1 MRHELAVGRGVDQS
15 RAGCFLPRQV
25 LRFGQE
31 LIRFHNGEL
40 SQATEVGLEPPDA
53 LLGIHHCVVVTEG
66 RLEFHRQAVRDHT
79 IARIPR
85 VDSGTGLKN
94 DAGSI
99 GAQDVVV
106 PVVPGRVGVGSG
118 IAIKE
123 SEGRDGL
130 EYRGPHR
137 VVVDRRRHHCDEGFA
152 CCEFGRGDL
161 FDVQGFTG
169 IFVAGC
175 STSEHLLVGFVKR
188 GSEVGVWNRHVTDLG
203 VLLFDG
209 TNDRLDIPSHDCS
222 PYRPWPS
229 VPSGSVTDA
238 YASQDFLRQGKVP
251 GLRVNRKPSP
261 ARGSRS
267 RFTQPATGHRT
278 TRPTP
283 RQRCRRSSGW
293 RACEPGAQRT
303 GRPGRQP
310 LRRPPR

>member
-1 MRHELAVGRGVDQS
+1 MTVGRGVDQS
-15 RAGCFLPRQV
+15 RAGRFLPRQV
-25 LRFGQE
+25 LRFGKE

-40 SQATEVGLEPPDA
+40 SQATEVGLESPDA
-53 LLGIHHCVVVTEG
+53 LLGIHHCVVVTEES
-66 RLEFHRQAVRDHT
+66 LEFHRQAVGDHA

-106 PVVPGRVGVGSG
+106 PIVPGCVGVGSG
-118 IAIKE
+118 VAIEE

-130 EYRGPHR
+130 EYRRPHR
-137 VVVDRRRHHCDEGFA
+137 VVVDRRRHHCNEGFA
-152 CCEFGRGDL
+152 CRELGRGDL

-169 IFVAGC
+169 ILVAGC

-188 GSEVGVWNRHVTDLG
+188 GSEVCVRNRHVTDRG

-209 TNDRLDIPSHDCS
+209 TNDRLEIPSHDCS
-222 PYRPWPS
+222 SYRPLPS

-238 YASQDFLRQGKVP
+238 DASQVFLRQGKVAGP
-251 GLRVNRKPSP
+251 RVDRKPSP
-261 ARGSRS
+261 GRCSGSEVIR
-267 RFTQPATGHRT
+267 PAKGHRT

-310 LRRPPR
+310 LRRLSR